1 MDSRAGRRAA
11 LHGRDAAPPHAGG
24 DWGGLRPGYRP
35 GTCSAHSMEC
45 PGTPRSGA
53 ARCGAVR
60 SMKLLVGIDPGVNTG
75 VAVWDRGAK
84 AFSSLTTESIV
95 SAMGRVL
102 ALHKAGGGELWFED
116 ARLRTWYGTKG
127 REALQGAGSIKR
139 DCSVWEE
146 YCCLHG
152 IKYRAIRPAKGAT
165 KWDAETF
172 RRVTGWDGRTSEHAR
187 DAAIDRKSTR
197 LNSSHHSIS
206 YAV

>member
-1 MDSRAGRRAA
+1 MGNRAGRRAS

-24 DWGGLRPGYRP
+24 DRGGLRPGYRP
-35 GTCSAHSMEC
+35 GTRCTRGLEC

-53 ARCGAVR
+53 ARCGAVG

-102 ALHKAGGGELWFED
+102 ALHKAGGVELWFED

-139 DCSVWEE
+139 
-146 YCCLHG
+146 
-152 IKYRAIRPAKGAT
+152 
-165 KWDAETF
+165 
-172 RRVTGWDGRTSEHAR
+172 
-187 DAAIDRKSTR
+187 
-197 LNSSHHSIS
+197 
-206 YAV
+206 